1 MSLLGYF
8 FSHLH
13 TSILTCGSI
22 NLTRGVDA
30 SGPGDVDADVS
41 DVQVRYIT
49 MHLINL
55 LCT

>member
-8 FSHLH
+8 FNHLN
-13 TSILTCGSI
+13 TSILTCGLI

-30 SGPGDVDADVS
+30 LRPGDVDADVS